1 MKFRGSRTICQKRTG
16 VSSRAACAA
25 APQPDAGAI
34 FGVGNTMDHEKPIET
49 PPGDR
54 RSSVLR
60 QRNRVL
66 ALGLAAVAA
75 TVLVVAVTAA
85 ITLHDVAAGHALSTL

>member
-1 MKFRGSRTICQKRTG
+1 
-16 VSSRAACAA
+16 
-25 APQPDAGAI
+25 
-34 FGVGNTMDHEKPIET
+34 MDHEKPIET
-49 PPGDR
+49 PPGGR
-54 RSSVLR
+54 GPSILR